1 MVANREFDSVM
12 FKPGIIDF
20 AAGTPWN
27 VATAVYA
34 SLSISVSAQSYSPL
48 GVAFSSDGTKMYII
62 DDGGDC
68 VYQYTLSTAWNV
80 STAVYASLSKSVSAQ
95 SGNPTGV
102 AFSSDGTKMYIMDNG
117 GDCVYQYTLST
128 AWNVS
133 TAVYASLSISFSAQS
148 NYSWGVAFSSDG
160 TKMYIVDNHFRVV
173 FQYTLSTAWNVSTAS
188 YASLSV
194 SVNSQ
199 SYSPLGVE
207 FSSDG
212 TKMYIVDN
220 SSRVVFQYTL
230 STAWNVSTASY
241 ASLSKSVS
249 AQSGNPTGVAFSS
262 DGTKMYIMD
271 NGSQTVY
278 QYTMH

>member
-1 MVANREFDSVM
+1 
-12 FKPGIIDF
+12 
-20 AAGTPWN
+20 
-27 VATAVYA
+27 
-34 SLSISVSAQSYSPL
+34 
-48 GVAFSSDGTKMYII
+48 
-62 DDGGDC
+62 
-68 VYQYTLSTAWNV
+68 
-80 STAVYASLSKSVSAQ
+80 
-95 SGNPTGV
+95 
-102 AFSSDGTKMYIMDNG
+102 MYIMDNG

-194 SVNSQ
+194 SVSAQ
-199 SYSPLGVE
+199 SYS
-207 FSSDG
+207 
-212 TKMYIVDN
+212 
-220 SSRVVFQYTL
+220 
-230 STAWNVSTASY
+230 
-241 ASLSKSVS
+241 
-249 AQSGNPTGVAFSS
+249 PTGVAFSS